1 MKSLASFLA
10 LPGGDRRLLMRAV
23 LMLILVRAALHLVP
37 IVRLRDWT
45 GRMRPGNN
53 RPAGQIIWAVRAA
66 TRRVPGATCLSSALA
81 LQRMLSSNGHRSQV
95 HIGVARVSSAFVA
108 HAWLVYD
115 GAVVIG
121 EEEHESYTRL
131 TAWDAGQRFGSAG

>member
-1 MKSLASFLA
+1 
-10 LPGGDRRLLMRAV
+10 
-23 LMLILVRAALHLVP
+23 
-37 IVRLRDWT
+37 
-45 GRMRPGNN
+45 
-53 RPAGQIIWAVRAA
+53 
-66 TRRVPGATCLSSALA
+66 
-81 LQRMLSSNGHRSQV
+81 MLSSNGHRSQV

-131 TAWDAGQRFGSAG
+131 TAWDAGQHFGSAS

>member
-53 RPAGQIIWAVRAA
+53 RPAGRIKK
-66 TRRVPGATCLSSALA
+66 
-81 LQRMLSSNGHRSQV
+81 
-95 HIGVARVSSAFVA
+95 
-108 HAWLVYD
+108 
-115 GAVVIG
+115 VIG
-121 EEEHESYTRL
+121 IVESYKPEQLEGAETREIVIKIPSSEL
-131 TAWDAGQRFGSAG
+131 KFNGVDYVTAWVMPNFYFHLTTAYAILRHNGIELGKRDFLMA